1 MYNIRM
7 YTPSSQAE
15 ACTACTGAILP
26 PLPALGRTATLVWME
41 SAYINKYIKT
51 TSRMDKGRMDALVQ
65 AATLVRD
72 GNAMARSHI
81 PVKFSEKVQNL
92 LSKVKDKELL
102 TSSVQEYGACI
113 DFTLSSHHEMP
124 SPIMNKMQ
132 GVDETFRLRQ
142 R

>member
-26 PLPALGRTATLVWME
+26 PLPALGHIATLVWME

-92 LSKVKDKELL
+92 LSKVKDRVMVPLL
-102 TSSVQEYGACI
+102 VPTE
-113 DFTLSSHHEMP
+113 
-124 SPIMNKMQ
+124 
-132 GVDETFRLRQ
+132 FRILNPEFHSKFQ
-142 R
+142 TQIAIA